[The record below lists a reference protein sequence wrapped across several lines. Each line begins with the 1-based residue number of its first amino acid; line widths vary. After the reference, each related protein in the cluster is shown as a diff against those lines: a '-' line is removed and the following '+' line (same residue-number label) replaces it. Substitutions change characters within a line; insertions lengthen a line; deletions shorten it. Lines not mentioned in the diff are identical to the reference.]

1 MPLDRVVRMETK
13 DTPTVE
19 MSLEM
24 LSEAV
29 GKASEDLRAVRA
41 TLDLARGDITSR
53 NTSMSREIVKDA
65 ERAIDRLRQADDCL
79 RDVLKDLSQRD

>member
-1 MPLDRVVRMETK
+1 METK

-29 GKASEDLRAVRA
+29 GKASEDLCAVRA
-41 TLDLARGDITSR
+41 TLDLARSDIASR
-53 NTSMSREIVKDA
+53 NISMSRAIVRDA
-65 ERAIDRLRQADDCL
+65 ERAIDRLKQADESL
-79 RDVLKDLSQRD
+79 REVLKDLSNRD